1 MRAKRAKEKKKGNM
15 LVKGIIVVLF
25 LACVGVIINL
35 APNYIQDTLKG
46 KINLIIN
53 NNNVTAS
60 LKYDVEVD
68 ENNVVYISSKDIANF
83 FDSDIYY
90 DNKYNQI
97 ITTSDTKT
105 CAIELDKKEMYVNSS
120 KVNIYSTATEKD
132 ETFYMPFSEMKKV
145 YNVDVKYS
153 EESKIVTI
161 DSLSKQQK
169 MGNSSKDAS
178 VKYKPTTFSKTL
190 DKVKKGESV
199 VVIGEEKGWYK
210 VRTSKRKY
218 RIFKRCSKYI

>member
-1 MRAKRAKEKKKGNM
+1 MRSKEKKKGNM
-15 LVKGIIVVLF
+15 LKKVVIVALF
-25 LACVGVIINL
+25 LTFIGVIINI

-60 LKYDVEVD
+60 LKYDVYVD
-68 ENNVVYISSKDIANF
+68 ENDIVYISSKDIANF
-83 FDSDIYY
+83 FDKDIYY

-105 CAIELDKKEMYVNSS
+105 CAIELNKKEMYINSS
-120 KVNIYSTATEKD
+120 KVNIYGVASENNG
-132 ETFYMPFSEMKKV
+132 TFYMPFSEMKKV

-161 DSLSKQQK
+161 DSLNKEQK
-169 MGNSSKDAS
+169 MGNSSNDAS
-178 VKYKPTTFSKTL
+178 IKYKPTIFSKTL
-190 DKVKKGESV
+190 DKVKKGESI
-199 VVIGEEKGWYK
+199 VVIGQEKGWYK
-210 VRTSKRKY
+210 IRTSKRKY
-218 RIFKRCSKYI
+218 RIFKRCS

>member
-1 MRAKRAKEKKKGNM
+1 M
-15 LVKGIIVVLF
+15 
-25 LACVGVIINL
+25 
-35 APNYIQDTLKG
+35 
-46 KINLIIN
+46 
-53 NNNVTAS
+53 
-60 LKYDVEVD
+60 
-68 ENNVVYISSKDIANF
+68 SSKDIANF
-83 FDSDIYY
+83 FDGDIYY

-105 CAIELDKKEMYVNSS
+105 CTIELDKKEMYVNSS
-120 KVNIYSTATEKD
+120 KVNIYATVIKKD
-132 ETFYMPFSEMKKV
+132 GTFYMPFSEMKKV

-161 DSLSKQQK
+161 DSLNKEQK
-169 MGNSSKDAS
+169 MGNSSKDANI
-178 VKYKPTTFSKTL
+178 KYKPTTFSKTL

-218 RIFKRCSKYI
+218 RIFKKCSKHI